1 MKKELFDLLNSKDNF
16 IFDFDGTLTN
26 NEPLQYLVHVKNCK
40 QYGFEL
46 SKEDFKKLIIHQQIS
61 VIHQN
66 LCNLFNYSF
75 DFEKLKKDLPAFYKE
90 IVEQYEPKL
99 NSYFLDILSEF
110 PNKKLYVLSNE
121 SEEFLKYY
129 LSKWNVLFKF
139 TKLISSYT
147 TSKFKI
153 LDNIKE
159 YIGENSNT
167 CVIFEDA
174 QKYLTYAKNQGFTT
188 VGVEHEFNKGD
199 LVADYIIEEE

>member
-1 MKKELFDLLNSKDNF
+1 M
-16 IFDFDGTLTN
+16 
-26 NEPLQYLVHVKNCK
+26 
-40 QYGFEL
+40 
-46 SKEDFKKLIIHQQIS
+46 
-61 VIHQN
+61 
-66 LCNLFNYSF
+66 
-75 DFEKLKKDLPAFYKE
+75 
-90 IVEQYEPKL
+90 
-99 NSYFLDILSEF
+99 
-110 PNKKLYVLSNE
+110 
-121 SEEFLKYY
+121 
-129 LSKWNVLFKF
+129 LFKF